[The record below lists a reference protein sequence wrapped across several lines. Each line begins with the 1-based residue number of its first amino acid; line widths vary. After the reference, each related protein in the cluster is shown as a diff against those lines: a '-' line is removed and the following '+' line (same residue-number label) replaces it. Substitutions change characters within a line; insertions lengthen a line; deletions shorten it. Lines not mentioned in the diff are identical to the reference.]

1 MCLLLEIH
9 MLLRQLYMVQVGTRI
24 RTCDNSGASLCKCI
38 KITGNRAANGKAYIG
53 DHLVVSVI
61 RARSDKRIKKHS
73 IQTGVLV
80 RSTNRSIRR
89 NGFIFF
95 NKRNALLILD
105 KKNKPVGTRVFGAV
119 THELRFKRC
128 IKVISMAASIL

>member
-1 MCLLLEIH
+1 
-9 MLLRQLYMVQVGTRI
+9 MVQVGTRI

-61 RARSDKRIKKHS
+61 RARSDKKIKKHSIQTGVLVRSTKHS

-95 NKRNALLILD
+95 NKRNALIILD